1 MDDRTRQQGRKE
13 SQRQRHYDK
22 QGRPTRS
29 ESVADR
35 EMRLI
40 MENAASA
47 AVMQDAFELVA
58 HYPDGAYDCIKHR

>member
-1 MDDRTRQQGRKE
+1 MKEDSNGRIE
-13 SQRQRHYDK
+13 SQRHYDK

-40 MENAASA
+40 MESA
-47 AVMQDAFELVA
+47 ATAAIMQDAFDIAE